1 MRPPLCLAILA
12 LVLAALAVSGCGET
26 VIDSTKTEEQLE
38 SELKKQQGVEVKS
51 ADCPSD
57 VEVKSDTTFVCTL
70 TLAGGETQR
79 ATLQIRNEDADLTLV
94 NLSVPQGGKSGVPE
108 DGSPDK

>member
-1 MRPPLCLAILA
+1 MRYPRRFAILA
-12 LVLAALAVSGCGET
+12 LALTLPALVAAGCGET

-57 VEVKSDTTFVCTL
+57 VEVKSGATFVCTL
-70 TLAGGETQR
+70 TLAGGKTQK

-94 NLSVPQGGKSGVPE
+94 NLSVPQE
-108 DGSPDK
+108 GSSDK

>member
-1 MRPPLCLAILA
+1 MSFLRILA
-12 LVLAALAVSGCGET
+12 LLAVAMAAFAAAGCGET
-26 VIDSTKTEEQLE
+26 VIDSAKTEEQLE

-57 VEVKSDTTFVCTL
+57 VEVKADTTFVCTL

-94 NLSVPQGGKSGVPE
+94 NLSVPQGGSNEK
-108 DGSPDK
+108 